1 MSAQMYIVGGVLFA
15 VYIYFTIWNIMRNN
29 RSQNT
34 NDRPEQ
40 SHHDPV
46 DMDGM
51 GNFSRFPTDKQKK

>member
-1 MSAQMYIVGGVLFA
+1 
-15 VYIYFTIWNIMRNN
+15 MRNN